1 MDYRRTTLMA
11 DYILDVCSW
20 TTLGGRLCVGD
31 FEWETLGGRLYMGD
45 FRWSTLHGDFT
56 R

>member
-1 MDYRRTTLMA
+1 MA

-31 FEWETLGGRLYMGD
+31 FEWSTLHDGRLWVGDFTWETLGGRQ
-45 FRWSTLHGDFT
+45 TL